1 MCTPRPRIPDRTPW
15 VASWR
20 DQSAGRGHPIVVR
33 EPTGSPLAG
42 ALARRAVLVVGAAV
56 AMLLSP
62 APAAAQWAVFDAS
75 NLARH
80 VMNYRQLIQQ
90 VAMQRDQLRY
100 QLENMRKLGSPN
112 FRTISTTMATIDD
125 LTRTG
130 IALSYSLASIAAEFD
145 RTFPGASLTPTLT
158 GTMAGDIRRQNE
170 RALATIRATLAAA
183 NATAAQFATSN
194 SNLDAIKRQVGT
206 ITSAQQAAELNST
219 IEIHAAQELT
229 LLRQQLAAAAN
240 AQNVYMA
247 AQVNRDLQAV
257 AAQAEFRRA
266 AAAQPIRPRDMS
278 VRALGF
284 VP

>member
-1 MCTPRPRIPDRTPW
+1 MRMPWLHLPDATGRITRPAAGEGPLR
-15 VASWR
+15 
-20 DQSAGRGHPIVVR
+20 GRG
-33 EPTGSPLAG
+33 PLLLVAG
-42 ALARRAVLVVGAAV
+42 AIV
-56 AMLLSP
+56 AMTASP
-62 APAAAQWAVFDAS
+62 APADAQFAVFDAS

-100 QLENMRKLGSPN
+100 QLDNMRKLGSPN
-112 FRTISTTMATIDD
+112 WRTINTTLSTIDG
-125 LTRTG
+125 LTRAG
-130 IALSYSLASIAAEFD
+130 IALSYSLASITAEFD
-145 RTFPGASLTPTLT
+145 RTFPGASLTPALT

-170 RALATIRATLAAA
+170 RALATIRATLEAA

-194 SNLDAIKRQVGT
+194 ANLDAIRRQVGS

-257 AAQAEFRRA
+257 ATQAAFRRA
-266 AAAQPIRPRDMS
+266 AIAQPVRPRDMRVS
-278 VRALGF
+278 AVGF